1 MKHSPKNKSASP
13 RTALTQDQ
21 QLEIRE
27 AFDIFD
33 SDKTG
38 SIDRHELRVALRA
51 MGFDATK
58 DEVTRIMKQ
67 YDPDSTGAITF
78 PSFQNIVEEKLA
90 QRRPEDEI
98 QKAYNLFADGKDG
111 ISINSLKRIT
121 RELGETLTDEELQAM
136 IDEFD
141 QDHDGKISYEEF
153 LTIVNGQ

>member
-1 MKHSPKNKSASP
+1 MTS
-13 RTALTQDQ
+13 LTQDQ

-33 SDKTG
+33 SDKSG

-67 YDPDSTGAITF
+67 YDPDATGLVNF
-78 PSFQNIVEEKLA
+78 PAFQKIVEEKLA

-98 QKAYNLFADGKDG
+98 QKAYNLFADGQDG
-111 ISINSLKRIT
+111 ISINSLRRIT
-121 RELGETLTDEELQAM
+121 RELGETLNDEELKAM

-141 QDHDGKISYEEF
+141 QDHDGKINYEEF
-153 LTIVNGQ
+153 LTIVNGR